1 MNQTPTAKKPN
12 AINAILLTGFIAG
25 TLDAAAASINFY
37 ARTGNSPIKVWR
49 FVASGVFGKTA
60 YADPDG
66 LLMPALGLLFHFCL
80 AFSFTIFF
88 FLIYPKI
95 KLLAKNIF
103 VTGILYGFLVW
114 MLMNKIVLPLS
125 NTAKLSPRTGPTILG
140 VPTQTLLQISFILF
154 CIGLPIAFLTA
165 RFYRR
170 KELIPGTSWSPGTQ

>member
-12 AINAILLTGFIAG
+12 AIAAILFTGFIAG

-37 ARTGNSPIKVWR
+37 ARTGNSPIRVWR
-49 FVASGVFGKTA
+49 FVASGVFGKNA
-60 YADPDG
+60 YADG

-103 VTGILYGFLVW
+103 VTGILYGLLVW
-114 MLMNKIVLPLS
+114 VVMNRIVVPLS
-125 NTAKLSPRTGPTILG
+125 NTAKLPPRQSPTVLG
-140 VPTQTLLQISFILF
+140 VPTQTILQMAFIMF

-165 RFYRR
+165 RYYQRR
-170 KELIPGTSWSPGTQ
+170 ALIPAAS

>member
-12 AINAILLTGFIAG
+12 AIKSILLTGFIAG

-37 ARTGNSPIKVWR
+37 ARTGNNPIRVWR
-49 FVASGVFGKTA
+49 FVASGIFGKNA
-60 YADPDG
+60 YADADG

-103 VTGILYGFLVW
+103 VTGILYGLLVW
-114 MLMNKIVLPLS
+114 VVMNRIVVPLS
-125 NTAKLSPRTGPTILG
+125 NTAKLPPRSTPTILG
-140 VPTQTLLQISFILF
+140 VSTQTILGMAFILF
-154 CIGLPIAFLTA
+154 CIGLPIAYLTA
-165 RFYRR
+165 RYYRKR
-170 KELIPGTSWSPGTQ
+170 GLIPAGS